1 MISRSQDPHLP
12 QPENRD
18 SRSLFLLTQKLI
30 DQTYSL
36 AIIISPRYSIRQK
49 RTYSR
54 TLVSS
59 YEHICIVYRGPRDE
73 VIFDGESDIILCR
86 YSRYVET
93 NSLPE
98 KMCGYMN
105 LYFWKDCQIWTC
117 TSVFSKEILNLAI
130 NISIFIKN
138 VESGHTH

>member
-1 MISRSQDPHLP
+1 MYRGIWNFHLFTNKKPRLPSDVCIYFPPFPHCHPDLVSDIPISGPTPAPTRKQRFTIIVPPHA
-12 QPENRD
+12 D
-18 SRSLFLLTQKLI
+18 LI

-105 LYFWKDCQIWTC
+105 LYF
-117 TSVFSKEILNLAI
+117 
-130 NISIFIKN
+130 
-138 VESGHTH
+138 